1 MTGTTISHYKVL
13 EKLGEGGMGVVYK
26 AQDTQLDRLV
36 ALKFLPPHLSASEQD
51 KARFIQEAKAASAM
65 NHPNICTIYSI
76 DEHDGQLFIA
86 MELVDGQTL
95 QERKHSL
102 SMKQAIDVGI
112 QIAEGLAAAHEKG
125 IVHRDIKPDNIMIR
139 KDGIAQIM
147 DFGLAKLRGVSR
159 LTKEGSTVGTAGYM
173 SPEQVQGLDADHRS
187 DIFSLGVV
195 LYELF
200 TSQLPFKGVHETA
213 LMYEIV
219 NVDAPP
225 MSSIKPEI
233 DPALDTIVLECLEK
247 DPNERAQSAR
257 QISIDLK
264 RFKRESGGRR
274 VSRVTATRSVLTP
287 VPSSAVVP
295 QKRIL
300 WPLIS
305 GVLAIALAV
314 TFWLWGTTSH
324 RGQAVTRLSISLPSD
339 QTIPTGNFVA
349 LAISPDGSCI
359 VYKANGKLYQRRLD
373 SFNAEEIPGTEDGS
387 SPFFSPDGRSIA
399 FFADGKLKKMSL
411 SGGVPVILADGARDN
426 RGGTW
431 LQNGVIVFS
440 SSSVAG
446 LYSVNAE
453 GGDVT
458 RLTYPDTLH
467 NERTHRW
474 PYCLPDGKTVIF
486 TIGMMD
492 SPDYYE
498 DAAIGAVNVKTG
510 ERKLL
515 LRGASRAEC
524 ATAGYLVYSH
534 SGSLFATRFDI
545 DHLEVE
551 GSSVPVIDDLSGD
564 QLTGAMNYAISEN
577 GTLVWIPGQTISS
590 NRELALADLGG
601 RISVLPLKPG
611 HYLEPRMS
619 PDGKNVALVIGS
631 GKDYDVWIY
640 NIPNNT
646 MNRFTFGGPN
656 RTPVWSPDGKRIA
669 YSYNPSDGASVIIKH
684 ADGTG
689 PDEKIP
695 MDHRTYVNC
704 WSHDGSTI
712 FLSIPIAESGWDL
725 YTLPLNG
732 DRRVHPWLATKFD
745 EFQASLSPDDKWVS
759 FFYRERGTGEIY
771 VKPFS
776 NGEGK
781 WQVSTGGGREAH
793 WAPDG
798 KTLYFTG
805 SQTITA
811 VPVMSGRSFVMGQ
824 SRVIIGDYPW
834 VPLESAATFD
844 VSPDGR
850 HILITRSKEGSSAPR
865 QINVVMNWFDELKTN
880 IVPGK

>member
-1 MTGTTISHYKVL
+1 MIDQTISHYKIL

-26 AQDTQLDRLV
+26 AQDTKLDRLV

-76 DEHDGQLFIA
+76 EEHDNQLFIA

-95 QERKHSL
+95 QERKNSL
-102 SMKQAIDVGI
+102 SMKQAIDIGI

-125 IVHRDIKPDNIMIR
+125 IVHRDIKPENIMIR

-147 DFGLAKLRGVSR
+147 DFGLAKLQGVSR

-173 SPEQVQGLDADHRS
+173 SPEQVQGQDADHRS
-187 DIFSLGVV
+187 DIFSLGVL
-195 LYELF
+195 LYETF
-200 TSQLPFKGVHETA
+200 TGQLPFKGVHETA

-225 MSSIKPEI
+225 MSSIRVEI
-233 DPALDTIVLECLEK
+233 DPALDTIVMECLEK

-274 VSRVTATRSVLTP
+274 VSRVTASRPVLKP
-287 VPSSAVVP
+287 EPSSAVVL
-295 QKRIL
+295 QRRIL
-300 WPLIS
+300 WPVIS
-305 GVLAIALAV
+305 GVLAIVLA
-314 TFWLWGTTSH
+314 GTIWMLGNASDPGH
-324 RGQAVTRLSISLPSD
+324 AISRLSISLPAD
-339 QTIPTGNFVA
+339 QAIPTGSYVA
-349 LAISPDGSCI
+349 LAVSPDGSCV
-359 VYKANGKLYQRRLD
+359 VYRANGKLYQRRLD
-373 SFNAEEIPGTEDGS
+373 SFKAEEIPGTEDGS
-387 SPFFSPDGRSIA
+387 SPFFSPDGRSIG
-399 FFADGKLKKMSL
+399 FFADGRLKKISL
-411 SGGVPVILADGARDN
+411 GGGVPVILADEAREN

-431 LQNGVIVFS
+431 LQNGAIVFCPS
-440 SSSVAG
+440 GVAG
-446 LYSVNAE
+446 LYRVNAE

-458 RLTYPDTLH
+458 ILTYPDTLQ

-474 PYCLPDGKTVIF
+474 PHCLPDGKTVIF
-486 TIGMMD
+486 TIGTMD

-498 DAAIGAVNVKTG
+498 DATIGAVNVKTG
-510 ERKLL
+510 ERKVL

-534 SGSLFATRFDI
+534 SGSLFAARFDL

-590 NRELALADLGG
+590 NRELALVDLDG
-601 RISVLPLKPG
+601 RISVLPLQPG
-611 HYLEPRMS
+611 PYLEPRMS
-619 PDGKNVALVIGS
+619 PDGKDVALVIGS

-669 YSYNPSDGASVIIKH
+669 YSYSPSDKASVIIRQ

-732 DRRVHPWLATKFD
+732 DRKVHPWLTTKFD
-745 EFQASLSPDDKWVS
+745 EFQASLSSDGKWVS
-759 FFYRERGTGEIY
+759 FFYRERGSGEIY
-771 VKPFS
+771 VRPFS
-776 NGEGK
+776 SGEGK

-793 WAPDG
+793 WALDG
-798 KTLYFTG
+798 RTLYYTG

-811 VPVMSGRSFVMGQ
+811 VPIVGSRSFVMGQ
-824 SRVIIGDYPW
+824 PHVILGDYPW
-834 VPLESAATFD
+834 VPVESAATFD
-844 VSPDGR
+844 VSPDDR
-850 HILITRSKEGSSAPR
+850 HILITRPKEGTSSPR
-865 QINVVMNWFDELKTN
+865 QINVVMNWFDELKKN
-880 IVPGK
+880 IVSGK